1 MKLLCKAGADV
12 NVEDR
17 WGNQPIDDAKNA
29 IKNSAAIMKLLEN
42 YGANKTSIVSTMSH
56 EEEQEE
62 VSGTIAYWPP
72 ELFSKGATSTPA
84 ADMWAT
90 GVIMYL
96 LLTGS

>member
-1 MKLLCKAGADV
+1 MLCKAGADV

-17 WGNQPIDDAKNA
+17 WGNNPIDDAKNA
-29 IKNSAAIMKLLEN
+29 KKNSAAIMKLLEN

-72 ELFSKGATSTPA
+72 ELFSKALP
-84 ADMWAT
+84 
-90 GVIMYL
+90 L
-96 LLTGS
+96 HQLLTCGPLELSCIFC